1 MVSGAD
7 LLKDMFRKDYIMRMI
22 EDFVRAMV
30 KIVLLKDTKQLGDA
44 GKELDALSR
53 QVTGFGTDHLVSLG
67 AAGIKYVFSQNK
79 ESEAEKIYCSAR
91 IIKEE
96 GQIFE
101 AEGKTEESLKRFFIA
116 KELFKIASEIDFPE
130 KEEAKKE
137 LLELNSI
144 KN

>member
-1 MVSGAD
+1 
-7 LLKDMFRKDYIMRMI
+7 MI

-30 KIVLLKDTKQLGDA
+30 KIVLLKDTKQLTDA

-67 AAGIKYVFSQNK
+67 SAGIKYVFSQNK

-96 GQIFE
+96 ALICE
-101 AEGKTEESLKRFFIA
+101 SEGKHEESLKRSLIA
-116 KELFKIASEIDFPE
+116 KELFKMASEMNFPE
-130 KEEAKKE
+130 KEDAKKE
-137 LLELNSI
+137 FEELNNTN
-144 KN
+144 K